1 MNKNSVSVIFVTV
14 LCTGLGYAYGSSI
27 LSLIPTIAAVILTF
41 AIAIYLTFSSTS
53 YSSSELINGLKA
65 VVAGDY
71 GYNFKSKL
79 GTSGEIGEIAIEMD
93 NVIMKVNGMI
103 SKMKVSGEQSAYE
116 SEKVYHQ
123 LEINNDVSNQ
133 ISQAVEKI
141 AYGST
146 EQKEHID
153 EISENSAEM
162 TKHAGDIADKC
173 ESNYNLAVTVDESI
187 NDVKQYIDKLLK
199 GIEFTGD
206 VTTTSASK
214 IHDLRVK
221 VEEISNFI
229 TVVTKISEQTNLL
242 ALNASIES
250 ARAGEAGRGFA
261 VVANEVRK
269 LAEESRLA
277 SEDITK
283 IVNEVVSETDIVVEQ
298 IDSNKNNVAQN
309 IEMVAETKALIDKTV
324 GYITEMENDISSIK
338 NITTNQAKESG
349 KIADA
354 ILMVSNLSNDIASQ
368 TQNVYASCEEQTSS
382 SEQMMTSCEILTKT
396 SNGSLGQIKEF
407 SKGIV
412 VKEKTKQEINR
423 LLSELNN
430 LASTPALIG
439 MDYNQHKNAIDSIVK
454 KEKHLSVI
462 YSATPVTNNLHYI
475 NLDLTMDTVAF
486 REWYKNP
493 LTTKT
498 NYISEIYVPL
508 GSDSP
513 CVTISV
519 PILEHS
525 KVVGVLGADLV
536 LTDLE

>member
-283 IVNEVVSETDIVVEQ
+283 IVNEVVRETDIVVEQ

-423 LLSELNN
+423 LPSELNN

-498 NYISEIYVPL
+498 NYVSEIYVPL

-536 LTDLE
+536 LTELE

>member
-283 IVNEVVSETDIVVEQ
+283 IVNEVVRETDIVVEQ

-382 SEQMMTSCEILTKT
+382 AEQMMTSCEILTKT

-525 KVVGVLGADLV
+525 NVVGVLGADLV
-536 LTDLE
+536 LTELE

>member
-283 IVNEVVSETDIVVEQ
+283 IVNEVVRETDIVVEQ

-382 SEQMMTSCEILTKT
+382 AEQMMTSCEILTKT

>member
-283 IVNEVVSETDIVVEQ
+283 IVNEVVRETDIVVEQ

-498 NYISEIYVPL
+498 NYVSEIYVPL

-536 LTDLE
+536 LTELE

>member
-283 IVNEVVSETDIVVEQ
+283 IVNEVVRETDIVVEQ

>member
-1 MNKNSVSVIFVTV
+1 
-14 LCTGLGYAYGSSI
+14 
-27 LSLIPTIAAVILTF
+27 
-41 AIAIYLTFSSTS
+41 
-53 YSSSELINGLKA
+53 
-65 VVAGDY
+65 
-71 GYNFKSKL
+71 
-79 GTSGEIGEIAIEMD
+79 
-93 NVIMKVNGMI
+93 
-103 SKMKVSGEQSAYE
+103 
-116 SEKVYHQ
+116 
-123 LEINNDVSNQ
+123 
-133 ISQAVEKI
+133 
-141 AYGST
+141 
-146 EQKEHID
+146 
-153 EISENSAEM
+153 
-162 TKHAGDIADKC
+162 
-173 ESNYNLAVTVDESI
+173 
-187 NDVKQYIDKLLK
+187 
-199 GIEFTGD
+199 
-206 VTTTSASK
+206 
-214 IHDLRVK
+214 
-221 VEEISNFI
+221 
-229 TVVTKISEQTNLL
+229 
-242 ALNASIES
+242 
-250 ARAGEAGRGFA
+250 
-261 VVANEVRK
+261 
-269 LAEESRLA
+269 
-277 SEDITK
+277 
-283 IVNEVVSETDIVVEQ
+283 
-298 IDSNKNNVAQN
+298 
-309 IEMVAETKALIDKTV
+309 
-324 GYITEMENDISSIK
+324 
-338 NITTNQAKESG
+338 
-349 KIADA
+349 
-354 ILMVSNLSNDIASQ
+354 MVSNLSNDIASQ

-508 GSDSP
+508 GSESP

-536 LTDLE
+536 LTELE